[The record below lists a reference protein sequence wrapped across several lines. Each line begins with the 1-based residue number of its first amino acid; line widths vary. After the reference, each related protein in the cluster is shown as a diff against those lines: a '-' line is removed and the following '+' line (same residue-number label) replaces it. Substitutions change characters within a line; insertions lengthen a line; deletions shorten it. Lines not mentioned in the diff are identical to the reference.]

1 MSRWGMCISVSLLG
15 FFRLLMHVTSYSIYR
30 RVVGYYHDD
39 TDAFDMRKS
48 LRRDKGGKHVR
59 EKGET
64 FKVSPE
70 DVW

>member
-1 MSRWGMCISVSLLG
+1 VA
-15 FFRLLMHVTSYSIYR
+15 
-30 RVVGYYHDD
+30 YYNDD

-48 LRRDKGGKHVR
+48 LRRDKDGKHVR

-64 FKVSPE
+64 FEVSPQ